1 MQEGLAG
8 NRAARLM
15 VIGNP
20 EAARIVRGTTETE
33 SLRVATQAHRALSE
47 ETRSLAHRV
56 AGIALG
62 AGAAFLPA
70 GKTIPSAMIGGLLIA
85 AGLIETVA
93 GVLRLEV
100 RPYAMAAGIVTAL
113 AGLLFILNPET
124 HFFPTVWPI
133 VGWLL
138 LRSIVLAAAA
148 VETRGSVRTWT
159 ALSAGMDFLLGIL
172 LIAGLSI
179 STIVISVFGPT
190 RELVAAF
197 AWILAGSFVVNG
209 LMLLEIASCESE
221 EAD

>member
-1 MQEGLAG
+1 M
-8 NRAARLM
+8 
-15 VIGNP
+15 
-20 EAARIVRGTTETE
+20 
-33 SLRVATQAHRALSE
+33 RVATQAHRALSE
-47 ETRSLAHRV
+47 QTRSLAHRV
-56 AGIALG
+56 AGIAIVLLG
-62 AGAAFLPA
+62 VGAAFLPA

-85 AGLIETVA
+85 AGLIETVG

-113 AGLLFILNPET
+113 AGLLFVLNPET

-209 LMLLEIASCESE
+209 LMLLEIASCESD